1 MYSDGVSRSLTADY
15 VVFGIPPAAGAS
27 TARASDESYFNHK
40 EDKTMAYKRTEI
52 PELEKA
58 MAGGRKK
65 FVRYEEGARLY
76 SMGLHSFEAL
86 AKEAGAVYHIKRV
99 ALVNTD
105 RVDEYL
111 ENFRD
116 EVQ

>member
-1 MYSDGVSRSLTADY
+1 
-15 VVFGIPPAAGAS
+15 
-27 TARASDESYFNHK
+27 
-40 EDKTMAYKRTEI
+40 MAYKRTEI

-58 MAGGRKK
+58 LASGRKK

-116 EVQ
+116 EVE

>member
-1 MYSDGVSRSLTADY
+1 MKNSKNPSPKLLK
-15 VVFGIPPAAGAS
+15 AS
-27 TARASDESYFNHK
+27 EGHFKSINHK

-76 SMGLHSFEAL
+76 SMGLHPCSL
-86 AKEAGAVYHIKRV
+86 PV
-99 ALVNTD
+99 L
-105 RVDEYL
+105 
-111 ENFRD
+111 
-116 EVQ
+116 

>member
-1 MYSDGVSRSLTADY
+1 
-15 VVFGIPPAAGAS
+15 
-27 TARASDESYFNHK
+27 
-40 EDKTMAYKRTEI
+40 MAYKRTEI

-65 FVRYEEGARLY
+65 FVRYEE
-76 SMGLHSFEAL
+76 LHSFEAL
-86 AKEAGAVYHIKRV
+86 AKEAGAVYHIKMV